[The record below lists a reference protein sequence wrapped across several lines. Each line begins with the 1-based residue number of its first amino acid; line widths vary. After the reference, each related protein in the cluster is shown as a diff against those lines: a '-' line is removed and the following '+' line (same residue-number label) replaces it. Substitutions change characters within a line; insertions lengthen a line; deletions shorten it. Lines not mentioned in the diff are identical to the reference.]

1 MIHVWDIWQGKLN
14 EMYNKV
20 IIVRVQSLTF
30 EQLVDNGHFLEYFD
44 RKNQY
49 SIVYC
54 IVNAEEKE

>member
-44 RKNQY
+44 RKN
-49 SIVYC
+49 
-54 IVNAEEKE
+54 